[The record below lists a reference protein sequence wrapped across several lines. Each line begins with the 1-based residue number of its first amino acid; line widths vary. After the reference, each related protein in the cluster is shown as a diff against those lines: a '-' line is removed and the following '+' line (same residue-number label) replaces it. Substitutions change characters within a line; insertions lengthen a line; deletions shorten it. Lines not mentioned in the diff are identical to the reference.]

1 MALNATYNN
10 ISVISWQSC
19 LLVEETRAPGENH
32 WPVPSHWQTLSHTV
46 MLYRVHLS
54 WAWFE
59 LTTLVV
65 IGTDC
70 IGSCKSNYHTIMT
83 KTTPIY
89 GQSQND
95 LNIKVVLS
103 KVLSL
108 ISFSSFCQ
116 IYYCAHSPQLSFW
129 EFVYTSL

>member
-1 MALNATYNN
+1 MELNATYNN
-10 ISVISWQSC
+10 ISVISWQSF
-19 LLVEETRAPGENH
+19 LLVEETRAPSENH

-46 MLYRVHLS
+46 MLYRVHLA

-70 IGSCKSNYHTIMT
+70 IGSCKSNYHTITT
-83 KTTPIY
+83 KTTPSY

-108 ISFSSFCQ
+108 IFVSFSSFCQ

-129 EFVYTSL
+129 EFV